1 MIVDA
6 LVLLGENR
14 FGPALDAAAALRL
27 CDELGIDRM
36 IAAPARPLDYHLGP
50 ANDRLASAAAQSD
63 LRIAGLGRVDPS
75 DGERAVSEA
84 QRCLD
89 ELGLRGLFLHP
100 LEEACP
106 IGRAAPVVEVARA
119 HAAPV
124 VVATGFFAQS
134 EPLQIA
140 DVAAAFPDV
149 PIVMTTG
156 GQINIS
162 GLAMTDAWLALTN
175 QPNLHVTTN
184 GEYRQDFIERL
195 VTDLDPA
202 RVLFASFAPYFD
214 ARFELR
220 RIRSARMSGSAR
232 QAVEGDN
239 AARLF
244 SLG

>member
-14 FGPALDAAAALRL
+14 FGPSLTPEAGLRL
-27 CDELGIDRM
+27 CDELGIDRV

-50 ANDRLASAAAQSD
+50 ANDALAAAVAQSD
-63 LRIAGLGRVDPS
+63 SRIAGLGRVDPT
-75 DGERAVSEA
+75 DGERAVAEA
-84 QRCLD
+84 GRCLD
-89 ELGLRGLFLHP
+89 ELGLSGLFLHP
-100 LEEACP
+100 LEEACRV
-106 IGRAAPVVEVARA
+106 GRALPVVEVAGE
-119 HAAPV
+119 HSAPV

-162 GLAMTDAWLALTN
+162 GLAMTDAWLALTSH
-175 QPNLHVTTN
+175 PNLHVTTN

-195 VTDLDPA
+195 VTDLDPS

-214 ARFELR
+214 ARFEIL
-220 RIRSARMSGSAR
+220 RIRSARMSDEAR
-232 QAVEGDN
+232 SAVEGDN
-239 AARLF
+239 AVRLF
-244 SLG
+244 GID